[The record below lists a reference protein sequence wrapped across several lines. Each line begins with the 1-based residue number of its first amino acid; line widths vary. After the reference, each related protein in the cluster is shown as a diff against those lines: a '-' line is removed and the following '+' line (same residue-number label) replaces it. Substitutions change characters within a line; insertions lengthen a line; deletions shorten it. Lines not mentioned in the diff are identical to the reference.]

1 MRVETERLALRE
13 FEVDDW
19 PDVLAYQREPM
30 YLRYYPWADR
40 AETEV
45 RQFLQTFV
53 DWQTEAPRRRWQLAV
68 TPRHGGPVIGTVGI
82 RRKAENEH
90 EADVGYELAP
100 EHWGNG
106 FATEAVRA
114 LIRFGFE
121 DLGLHRVDWL

>member
-1 MRVETERLALRE
+1 MRVETGRLVLRE
-13 FEVDDW
+13 FAVDDW
-19 PDVLAYQREPM
+19 LDVLAYQREPM

-53 DWQTEAPRRRWQLAV
+53 DWQTEVPRRRWQLAD
-68 TPRHGGPVIGTVGI
+68 TLRHGGPVIGTVGI

-106 FATEAVRA
+106 
-114 LIRFGFE
+114 
-121 DLGLHRVDWL
+121 